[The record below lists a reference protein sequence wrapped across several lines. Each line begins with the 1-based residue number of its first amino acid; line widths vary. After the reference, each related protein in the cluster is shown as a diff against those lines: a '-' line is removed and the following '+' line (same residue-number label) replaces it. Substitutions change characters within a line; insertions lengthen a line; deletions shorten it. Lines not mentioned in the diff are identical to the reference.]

1 MRKDKLKLI
10 LRMDFDKCIRK
21 NFMKDNCENCNSNEN
36 LHLHHVYKF
45 SVQLERALDILKYS
59 DKENFNDEEIMILRY
74 VMLGMQC
81 KNNDYITLCDKCHKS
96 HHKKT
101 SFKESKYGR
110 NHIPENLDEIMLD
123 YLSIPLVTNDKKE
136 LSDKLKLTDNYGRLL
151 KWKGVK
157 QILIKNGYKIKDTTK
172 CINGKITKIS
182 IITK

>member
-10 LRMDFDKCIRK
+10 LRMDFDKYIRK

-136 LSDKLKLTDNYGRLL
+136 LSDKLKLTDSRGRLL
-151 KWKGVK
+151 KWQGVK
-157 QILIKNGYKIKDTTK
+157 QILIKNGYKIKDTSRT
-172 CINGKITKIS
+172 INGKRTKVS
-182 IITK
+182 IINK